1 MLESEIESKVCA
13 YAKTKGL
20 TAEKFTS
27 PNKRSVPDRI
37 FTGPNEHIFFIEFKA
52 TGKAKTVHAGA
63 TGRELRQYRDHKRR
77 RANGFRVYVCDDI
90 EEGKKIVLTE
100 TAFTAFSLSKE
111 GDRVFAASRSGNDVA
126 GHGPW

>member
-1 MLESEIESKVCA
+1 MLEAEIESKVCA

-27 PNKRSVPDRI
+27 PNRRSVPDRM
-37 FTGPNEHIFFIEFKA
+37 FTGPNGLIFFIEFKA
-52 TGKAKTVHAGA
+52 TGKKGTIGLNRPGHPGQ
-63 TGRELRQYRDHKRR
+63 QYRDHERR
-77 RANGFRVYVCDDI
+77 RANGFRVYVVDDI
-90 EEGKKIVLTE
+90 EEGKRIVLTE

-111 GDRVFAASRSGNDVA
+111 GDRVFAPSRPGDDVA